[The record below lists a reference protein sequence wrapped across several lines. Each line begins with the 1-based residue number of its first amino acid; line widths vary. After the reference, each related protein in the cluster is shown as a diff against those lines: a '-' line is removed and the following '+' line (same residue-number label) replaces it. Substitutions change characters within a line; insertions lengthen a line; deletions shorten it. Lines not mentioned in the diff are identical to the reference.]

1 MRSASLRAAFGCLL
15 AFLILV
21 RPAISASLRLS
32 RFTRLLCRFFFV
44 LLSLSV
50 SAEDTN
56 SFKPDAFLSR
66 YCLDCHDGDVKKGDR
81 RLDDL
86 PLKVGTDIAIAERWQ
101 EVLHQLQLG
110 EMPPAKKKQPTDE
123 ERRALLAWIEEQLIQ
138 AQSSAQDR
146 GGKVVHRRLSRA
158 EYLHTMQ
165 DLFGF
170 ASDFDP
176 TTSFPGDE
184 ELEGFRNI
192 GSALRTSRHHLEQYL
207 KAADAVLDHAYDLA
221 DVNGKPEAKQWKDS
235 ADKLSGL
242 NDAFG
247 LGVIN
252 AEKAK
257 GPAYIHLSHGLRNQ
271 ELIFDSKLFL
281 SRLGDTGVPHSGWY
295 EVEVEATAANRH
307 HPYGKDLMLG
317 GLTAYYEDM
326 KSYYDESQPMQLGIG
341 RQGEG
346 IKGNGWRLIPPNIIH
361 ATELPDDR
369 YTTVRARIWL
379 DRGTVPYLSWIDGP
393 PKGTRGQFISTK
405 LYKYDSSV
413 PKIEKQVWANLALRA
428 ERDKLYKHLYQGPEV
443 RVHYWQVTGP
453 MRDDKPHPVRSLLF
467 AKIAPDEKQ
476 IEPKRLQ
483 TELQALA
490 SRLFRREVT
499 GEDIAPYASAVQKRL
514 DGKTRYADAARPV
527 FKALLCSS
535 EFLFLTEFSDEDHQ
549 TVGQSDKETNGQPV
563 APSPHPIVSLSPHQ
577 LATRLS
583 YFLTAGPPD
592 DKLRSIANKGALDAK
607 AIITETD
614 RLLDSPRGDRFL
626 RLFTEQWLGLNKL
639 GTMPPSKETFPAY
652 HIDRLEPAMKEE
664 TWRFIAELIRTNQPV
679 TALVD
684 ADFTY
689 LNAGLARLYGMDQAF
704 EKQLGKRDDNETIRQ
719 GDNETTSPKD
729 LGPSDS
735 NPVSPSPPLIVS
747 PSGLLRI
754 SLPADSP
761 RRGLLGQASILTITA
776 NGVETSPVKRGVWLL
791 EKLFG
796 TPPSPPPPDVPPIEP
811 DIRGATTIRQQ
822 LEKHRSV
829 QACADCHAKIDP
841 LGFAMEA
848 YDPIGHFRSA
858 YPNGAAIDT
867 TGEYRGQPINSPAD
881 IRAYLTKHPDLLA
894 QNLAHRLLTYA
905 LGRPLGFTD
914 QPALRR
920 LQADWK
926 AKDHTLR
933 ELIHLITTSELMRQP

>member
-1 MRSASLRAAFGCLL
+1 MEYGSAVFQLSITPPLHRSCLALLLGMVLSTLHAAD
-15 AFLILV
+15 
-21 RPAISASLRLS
+21 PAPL
-32 RFTRLLCRFFFV
+32 
-44 LLSLSV
+44 
-50 SAEDTN
+50 
-56 SFKPDAFLSR
+56 KPDAFLSR
-66 YCLDCHDGDVKKGDR
+66 YCLDCHDADVQKGDR

-86 PLKVGTDIAIAERWQ
+86 PLKVGTDIANAERWQ
-101 EVLHQLQLG
+101 EVLHQIQLG
-110 EMPPAKKKQPTDE
+110 EMPPAKKKQPTDD
-123 ERRALLAWIEEQLIQ
+123 ERRALLAWIEGQLIQ

-146 GGKVVHRRLSRA
+146 GGEVVHRRLSRA
-158 EYLHTMQ
+158 EYLYTMQ

-170 ASDFDP
+170 DGDFDP

-235 ADKLSGL
+235 ADKMRGL

-247 LGVIN
+247 LGVIS

-295 EVEVEATAANRH
+295 QVEVEATAANRR

-317 GLTAYYEDM
+317 GLTPYYEDM

-346 IKGNGWRLIPPNIIH
+346 MKGNGWRLIPPNIIH

-379 DRGTVPYLSWIDGP
+379 DRGTVPYISWIDGP
-393 PKGTRGQFISTK
+393 PKGTRGQFVSTK
-405 LYKYDSSV
+405 LYKYDPSV
-413 PKIEKQVWANLALRA
+413 PKIDKHVWENLALRA
-428 ERDKLYKHLYQGPEV
+428 ERDKLYRHLYQGPEV
-443 RVHYWQVTGP
+443 RVHYWQITGP
-453 MRDDKPHPVRSLLF
+453 LRDDKPHPARSLLF

-549 TVGQSDKETNGQPV
+549 TVGQSDEETNGQPV

-652 HIDRLEPAMKEE
+652 HIERLEPAMKEE

-689 LNAGLARLYGMDQAF
+689 LNAGLARLYGMDRAF
-704 EKQLGKRDDNETIRQ
+704 EKQLGKRDDNEKIRQ

-747 PSGLLRI
+747 PSGLLRV

-822 LEKHRSV
+822 LEKHRAV

-867 TGEYRGQPINSPAD
+867 SGEYRGQPVNSPAD
-881 IRAYLTKHPDLLA
+881 IRTYLIKHPDLLA
-894 QNLAHRLLTYA
+894 QNLAHRLLIYA

>member
-1 MRSASLRAAFGCLL
+1 MKRSQINYRQENGDRRIRNTNLL
-15 AFLILV
+15 SPF
-21 RPAISASLRLS
+21 
-32 RFTRLLCRFFFV
+32 FCRFFFV
-44 LLSLSV
+44 LLTIQLHAADTTSL
-50 SAEDTN
+50 
-56 SFKPDAFLSR
+56 KPDAFLSR
-66 YCLDCHDGDVKKGDR
+66 YCLDCHDGDVQKGDR

-101 EVLHQLQLG
+101 EVLHQIQLG

-138 AQSSAQDR
+138 AQTSAQDR
-146 GGKVVHRRLSRA
+146 GGQVVHRRLSRA

-165 DLFGF
+165 DHFGF
-170 ASDFDP
+170 AGDFDP
-176 TTSFPGDE
+176 TASFPGDE
-184 ELEGFRNI
+184 ELEGFHNI

-235 ADKLSGL
+235 ADKMRGL

-247 LGVIN
+247 LGVIS

-317 GLTAYYEDM
+317 GLTPYYKEM

-346 IKGNGWRLIPPNIIH
+346 MKGNGWRLIPPNIVH
-361 ATELPDDR
+361 ATELPDDL

-379 DRGTVPYLSWIDGP
+379 DRGTVPYISWIDGP
-393 PKGTRGQFISTK
+393 PKGTRGQFVSTK
-405 LYKYDSSV
+405 LYKYDRSV
-413 PKIEKQVWANLALRA
+413 PKIDKHVWENLALRA
-428 ERDKLYKHLYQGPEV
+428 ERDKLYRHLYQGPEV
-443 RVHYWQVTGP
+443 RVHYWQITGP
-453 MRDDKPHPVRSLLF
+453 IRDDKVHPARSLLF
-467 AKIAPDEKQ
+467 ASIAPDEKQ
-476 IEPKRLQ
+476 IEPARLHS
-483 TELQALA
+483 ELQALA

-499 GEDIAPYASAVQKRL
+499 GEDIAPYASAVQKHL

-535 EFLFLTEFSDEDHQ
+535 EFLFLTEPESDAK
-549 TVGQSDKETNGQPV
+549 TITPM
-563 APSPHPIVSLSPHQ
+563 Q

-592 DKLRSIANKGALDAK
+592 DTLRSLAVKGSLDAK
-607 AIITETD
+607 AIINETD

-652 HIDRLEPAMKEE
+652 HIDRLEPAMKEQ

-689 LNAGLARLYGMDQAF
+689 LNAGLARLY
-704 EKQLGKRDDNETIRQ
+704 ELPTVS
-719 GDNETTSPKD
+719 GDH
-729 LGPSDS
+729 
-735 NPVSPSPPLIVS
+735 VQRV
-747 PSGLLRI
+747 

-796 TPPSPPPPDVPPIEP
+796 TPPSPAPPDVPPIEP

-822 LEKHRSV
+822 LDKHRAV

-894 QNLAHRLLTYA
+894 QNLAHVLLTYA

-933 ELIHLITTSELMRQP
+933 ELIHLITTSEMMRQP

>member
-1 MRSASLRAAFGCLL
+1 MWFRLF
-15 AFLILV
+15 AFLILASGTL
-21 RPAISASLRLS
+21 RAADTASL
-32 RFTRLLCRFFFV
+32 
-44 LLSLSV
+44 
-50 SAEDTN
+50 
-56 SFKPDAFLSR
+56 KPDAFLSR
-66 YCLDCHDGDVKKGDR
+66 YCLGCHDADVQKGDR

-86 PLKVGTDIAIAERWQ
+86 PLQVGTDRAVAERWQ

-110 EMPPAKKKQPTDE
+110 EMPPAKKKQPTDD
-123 ERRALLAWIEEQLIQ
+123 ERRAFLAWIDEQLIQ
-138 AQSSAQDR
+138 AQSGAQDR
-146 GGKVVHRRLSRA
+146 SGQVVLRRLSRA

-170 ASDFDP
+170 DGDFDP
-176 TTSFPGDE
+176 TTSFPSDE

-221 DVNGKPEAKQWKDS
+221 EVNGRPEVKQWKDS
-235 ADKLSGL
+235 ADNMRPL

-247 LGVIN
+247 LGVIS

-295 EVEVEATAANRH
+295 EVEIEAAAANRH

-317 GLTAYYEDM
+317 GLAPYFKDL
-326 KSYYDESQPMQLGIG
+326 KSYYDESKPMQIGIG

-346 IKGNGWRLIPPNIIH
+346 MKGNGWRLIPPNIVH

-369 YTTVRARIWL
+369 YITVRARIWL

-405 LYKYDSSV
+405 LDKYDPSV
-413 PKIEKQVWANLALRA
+413 PKIEKRVWENLALRA
-428 ERDKLYKHLYQGPEV
+428 ERDKLYQHLYQGPEV

-453 MRDDKPHPVRSLLF
+453 MRDDKPHPARSLLF
-467 AKIAPDEKQ
+467 ASISPDEKQ
-476 IEPKRLQ
+476 IEFARLQ
-483 TELQALA
+483 SELQSLA
-490 SRLFRREVT
+490 SRLFRREVK
-499 GEDIAPYASAVQKRL
+499 GEDIQPYASALLKRL

-535 EFLFLTEFSDEDHQ
+535 EFLFLSEPDSAAKTI
-549 TVGQSDKETNGQPV
+549 TPM
-563 APSPHPIVSLSPHQ
+563 Q

-592 DKLRSIANKGALDAK
+592 DKLRSLTAKGPLDAQ
-607 AIITETD
+607 AIFAETD

-626 RLFTEQWLGLNKL
+626 RLFTEQWLGLNNL

-664 TWRFIAELIRTNQPV
+664 TWRFVAEVIRTNQPV

-689 LNAGLARLYGMDQAF
+689 LNAGLARLYELPNVTGDQM
-704 EKQLGKRDDNETIRQ
+704 QR
-719 GDNETTSPKD
+719 
-729 LGPSDS
+729 
-735 NPVSPSPPLIVS
+735 V
-747 PSGLLRI
+747 

-761 RRGLLGQASILTITA
+761 RRGLLGHASILTVTA

-841 LGFAMEA
+841 LGFALEA
-848 YDPIGHFRSA
+848 YDPIGHFRRT
-858 YPNGAAIDT
+858 YQNGSAIDT
-867 TGEYRGQPINSPAD
+867 SGDYRGQAVNSPAD
-881 IRAYLTKHPDLLA
+881 IRAYLVKHPDLLA

-926 AKDHTLR
+926 VRGHTLR
-933 ELIHLITTSELMRQP
+933 ELIHLITTSDLIRQP

>member
-1 MRSASLRAAFGCLL
+1 MSQILLPPFFCLSFFG
-15 AFLILV
+15 
-21 RPAISASLRLS
+21 
-32 RFTRLLCRFFFV
+32 
-44 LLSLSV
+44 LLSISLC
-50 SAEDTN
+50 AEDTTPL
-56 SFKPDAFLSR
+56 KPDAFLSR
-66 YCLDCHDGDVKKGDR
+66 YCLDCHDGDVQKGDR

-86 PLKVGTDIAIAERWQ
+86 PLKVGADIAIAERWQ

-110 EMPPAKKKQPTDE
+110 EMPPAKKKQPTDD
-123 ERRALLAWIEEQLIQ
+123 ERRALLAWIEEQLIH
-138 AQSSAQDR
+138 AQTSAQDR
-146 GGKVVHRRLSRA
+146 GGQVVHRRLSRA

-170 ASDFDP
+170 DGDFDP

-207 KAADAVLDHAYDLA
+207 KAADAVLDHVYDLA
-221 DVNGKPEAKQWKDS
+221 DVKGRPEAKQWKDS
-235 ADKLSGL
+235 ADKMRDL

-247 LGVIN
+247 LGVIS

-295 EVEVEATAANRH
+295 DVEVEATAANRH

-317 GLTAYYEDM
+317 GLTPYYKDL

-346 IKGNGWRLIPPNIIH
+346 MKGNGWRLIPPNIIH
-361 ATELPDDR
+361 ATELSDDR
-369 YTTVRARIWL
+369 YITVRARIWL

-405 LYKYDSSV
+405 LYKYDPSV
-413 PKIEKQVWANLALRA
+413 PKIERHIWENLALRA
-428 ERDKLYKHLYQGPEV
+428 ERDKLYRHLYQGPEV

-453 MRDDKPHPVRSLLF
+453 MRDDKVHPARTLLF

-476 IEPKRLQ
+476 IEPERLQ

-535 EFLFLTEFSDEDHQ
+535 EFLFLAEPDSDAK
-549 TVGQSDKETNGQPV
+549 TITPM
-563 APSPHPIVSLSPHQ
+563 Q

-592 DKLRSIANKGALDAK
+592 DTLRSLAAKGPLDTK
-607 AIITETD
+607 AIRRETD
-614 RLLDSPRGDRFL
+614 RLIDSPRGDRFL

-639 GTMPPSKETFPAY
+639 GTMPPSKETFPGY

-664 TWRFIAELIRTNQPV
+664 TWRFIAELIRTNKPV

-689 LNAGLARLYGMDQAF
+689 LNAGLSRLY
-704 EKQLGKRDDNETIRQ
+704 ELPTVS
-719 GDNETTSPKD
+719 GDH
-729 LGPSDS
+729 LQR
-735 NPVSPSPPLIVS
+735 V
-747 PSGLLRI
+747 

-867 TGEYRGQPINSPAD
+867 TGEYRGQPVNSPAD
-881 IRAYLTKHPDLLA
+881 IRAYLIKHPDLLA
-894 QNLAHRLLTYA
+894 QNLTHRLLTYA
-905 LGRPLGFTD
+905 LGRPLGFAD

-920 LQADWK
+920 LQSDWK
-926 AKDHTLR
+926 TKSYALR
-933 ELIHLITTSELMRQP
+933 ELIHLIITSELMRQR

>member
-1 MRSASLRAAFGCLL
+1 MQ
-15 AFLILV
+15 
-21 RPAISASLRLS
+21 
-32 RFTRLLCRFFFV
+32 
-44 LLSLSV
+44 
-50 SAEDTN
+50 
-56 SFKPDAFLSR
+56 
-66 YCLDCHDGDVKKGDR
+66 KGDR

-86 PLKVGTDIAIAERWQ
+86 PLKVGTDRAIAERWQ

-110 EMPPAKKKQPTDE
+110 EMPPAKKKQPTDD
-123 ERRALLAWIEEQLIQ
+123 ERRALLAWIEEQLIH
-138 AQSSAQDR
+138 AQTSAQDR
-146 GGKVVHRRLSRA
+146 GGQVVHRRLSRA

-170 ASDFDP
+170 DGEFDP

-221 DVNGKPEAKQWKDS
+221 DVKGKPEAKQWKDS
-235 ADKLSGL
+235 ADKMRDL

-247 LGVIN
+247 LGVIS

-317 GLTAYYEDM
+317 GLTPYYKDM

-346 IKGNGWRLIPPNIIH
+346 MKGNGWRLIPPNIIH

-369 YTTVRARIWL
+369 YITVRARIWL
-379 DRGTVPYLSWIDGP
+379 DRGTVPYISWIDGP
-393 PKGTRGQFISTK
+393 PKGTRGQFVSTK
-405 LYKYDSSV
+405 LYKYDPSV
-413 PKIEKQVWANLALRA
+413 PKIDKHVWENLALRA
-428 ERDKLYKHLYQGPEV
+428 ERDKLYRHLYQGPEV

-453 MRDDKPHPVRSLLF
+453 MRDNKVHPARSLLF

-490 SRLFRREVT
+490 IRLFRREVT

-535 EFLFLTEFSDEDHQ
+535 EFLFLTEFTEDNQ
-549 TVGQSDKETNGQPV
+549 TGGQSDKETNGQPV
-563 APSPHPIVSLSPHQ
+563 SPSPHPIVSLSPQQ

-592 DKLRSIANKGALDAK
+592 DTLRSLAAKGPLDTK
-607 AIITETD
+607 AIRRETD

-664 TWRFIAELIRTNQPV
+664 TWRFIAELIRTNKPV

-689 LNAGLARLYGMDQAF
+689 LNAGLARLY
-704 EKQLGKRDDNETIRQ
+704 ELPNVS
-719 GDNETTSPKD
+719 GDH
-729 LGPSDS
+729 
-735 NPVSPSPPLIVS
+735 VQRV
-747 PSGLLRI
+747 
-754 SLPADSP
+754 SLPTGSP
-761 RRGLLGQASILTITA
+761 RRGLLGHASILTITA

-822 LEKHRSV
+822 LEKHRNV

-841 LGFAMEA
+841 LGFALEA

-881 IRAYLTKHPDLLA
+881 IRTYLIKHPDLLA

-905 LGRPLGFTD
+905 LGRPIGFTD

-926 AKDHTLR
+926 AKGHPLR
-933 ELIHLITTSELMRQP
+933 ELIHLITTSELMRRP

>member
-1 MRSASLRAAFGCLL
+1 MRSHLVTFLVLAANTLHAADTASL
-15 AFLILV
+15 
-21 RPAISASLRLS
+21 
-32 RFTRLLCRFFFV
+32 
-44 LLSLSV
+44 
-50 SAEDTN
+50 
-56 SFKPDAFLSR
+56 KPDAFLSR
-66 YCLDCHDGDVKKGDR
+66 YCLDCHDGDVQKGDR

-110 EMPPAKKKQPTDE
+110 EMPPAKKKQPTDD
-123 ERRALLAWIEEQLIQ
+123 ERRALLAWIEEQLIH
-138 AQSSAQDR
+138 AQTSAQDR
-146 GGKVVHRRLSRA
+146 GGQVVHRRLSRA

-170 ASDFDP
+170 DGDFDP
-176 TTSFPGDE
+176 TASFPGDE

-207 KAADAVLDHAYDLA
+207 KAADAVLDHVYDLA
-221 DVNGKPEAKQWKDS
+221 DVKGKPEVKQWKDS
-235 ADKLSGL
+235 ADKMRDL

-247 LGVIN
+247 LGVIS

-307 HPYGKDLMLG
+307 HPYGKNLMLG
-317 GLTAYYEDM
+317 GLTAYYKDL

-346 IKGNGWRLIPPNIIH
+346 MKGNGWRLIPPNIIH

-369 YTTVRARIWL
+369 YITVRARIWL

-405 LYKYDSSV
+405 LYKYDPSV
-413 PKIEKQVWANLALRA
+413 PKIERHIWENLALRA
-428 ERDKLYKHLYQGPEV
+428 ERDKLYRHLYQGPEV

-453 MRDDKPHPVRSLLF
+453 MRDDKVHPARTLLF

-476 IEPKRLQ
+476 IEPERLQ

-535 EFLFLTEFSDEDHQ
+535 EFLFLAEPESD
-549 TVGQSDKETNGQPV
+549 TKTITPM
-563 APSPHPIVSLSPHQ
+563 Q

-592 DKLRSIANKGALDAK
+592 DTLRSLAAKGPLDAK

-614 RLLDSPRGDRFL
+614 RLIDSPRGDRFL

-664 TWRFIAELIRTNQPV
+664 TWRFIADLIRTNKPV
-679 TALVD
+679 NALVD

-689 LNAGLARLYGMDQAF
+689 LNAGLARLYELPAVS
-704 EKQLGKRDDNETIRQ
+704 
-719 GDNETTSPKD
+719 GDH
-729 LGPSDS
+729 
-735 NPVSPSPPLIVS
+735 
-747 PSGLLRI
+747 LRRV
-754 SLPADSP
+754 SLPADSA

-881 IRAYLTKHPDLLA
+881 IRTYLIKHPGLLA

-920 LQADWK
+920 LQSDWK
-926 AKDHTLR
+926 TKGYALR
-933 ELIHLITTSELMRQP
+933 ELIDLITTSELMRQL

>member
-1 MRSASLRAAFGCLL
+1 
-15 AFLILV
+15 
-21 RPAISASLRLS
+21 
-32 RFTRLLCRFFFV
+32 
-44 LLSLSV
+44 
-50 SAEDTN
+50 
-56 SFKPDAFLSR
+56 
-66 YCLDCHDGDVKKGDR
+66 
-81 RLDDL
+81 
-86 PLKVGTDIAIAERWQ
+86 
-101 EVLHQLQLG
+101 
-110 EMPPAKKKQPTDE
+110 
-123 ERRALLAWIEEQLIQ
+123 
-138 AQSSAQDR
+138 
-146 GGKVVHRRLSRA
+146 
-158 EYLHTMQ
+158 MQ

-170 ASDFDP
+170 DGDFDP

-207 KAADAVLDHAYDLA
+207 KAADAVLDHVYDLA
-221 DVNGKPEAKQWKDS
+221 DVKGKPEVKQWMDS
-235 ADKLSGL
+235 ADKMRDL

-247 LGVIN
+247 LGVIS

-281 SRLGDTGVPHSGWY
+281 SRLGETGVPHSGWY

-307 HPYGKDLMLG
+307 HPYGKNLMLG
-317 GLTAYYEDM
+317 GLTAYYKDL

-346 IKGNGWRLIPPNIIH
+346 MKGNGWRLIPPNIIH

-369 YTTVRARIWL
+369 YITVRARIWL
-379 DRGTVPYLSWIDGP
+379 DRGTVPYISWIDGP

-428 ERDKLYKHLYQGPEV
+428 ERDKLYRHLYQGPEV
-443 RVHYWQVTGP
+443 RVHYWQITGP
-453 MRDDKPHPVRSLLF
+453 MRDDKPHPARTLLF

-476 IEPKRLQ
+476 IEPERLQ

-535 EFLFLTEFSDEDHQ
+535 EFLFLTEPESDAK
-549 TVGQSDKETNGQPV
+549 TITPM
-563 APSPHPIVSLSPHQ
+563 Q

-592 DKLRSIANKGALDAK
+592 ETLRSLAAKGPLDAK
-607 AIITETD
+607 VIITETD
-614 RLLDSPRGDRFL
+614 RLLDSTRGDRFL

-652 HIDRLEPAMKEE
+652 HIDRLEPAMREE
-664 TWRFIAELIRTNQPV
+664 TWRFIAELIRTNKPV
-679 TALVD
+679 TSLVD

-689 LNAGLARLYGMDQAF
+689 RNAGLARLY
-704 EKQLGKRDDNETIRQ
+704 ELPNIS
-719 GDNETTSPKD
+719 GDH
-729 LGPSDS
+729 LQR
-735 NPVSPSPPLIVS
+735 V
-747 PSGLLRI
+747 

-822 LEKHRSV
+822 LEKHRNV
-829 QACADCHAKIDP
+829 QVCADCHAKIDP
-841 LGFAMEA
+841 LGFALEA

-858 YPNGAAIDT
+858 YPNGAVIDT
-867 TGEYRGQPINSPAD
+867 TGEYRGQAINSPAD
-881 IRAYLTKHPDLLA
+881 IRTYLTKHPDLLA

-914 QPALRR
+914 QSALRR

-926 AKDHTLR
+926 AKGHTLR
-933 ELIHLITTSELMRQP
+933 ELIHLITTSELMRQS

>member
-1 MRSASLRAAFGCLL
+1 MKRIKPDITGGHGVMEYWSAVFELSITPPLHRSCLALFLGMVLSTLHAAD
-15 AFLILV
+15 
-21 RPAISASLRLS
+21 PAPL
-32 RFTRLLCRFFFV
+32 
-44 LLSLSV
+44 
-50 SAEDTN
+50 
-56 SFKPDAFLSR
+56 KPDAFLSR
-66 YCLDCHDGDVKKGDR
+66 YCLDCHDADVQKGDR

-123 ERRALLAWIEEQLIQ
+123 ERRALLAWIEAQLIH
-138 AQSSAQDR
+138 AQTSAQDR
-146 GGKVVHRRLSRA
+146 GGQVVHRRLSRA

-170 ASDFDP
+170 DGDFDP

-207 KAADAVLDHAYDLA
+207 KAADAALDHVYDLA

-235 ADKLSGL
+235 ADKMRDL

-247 LGVIN
+247 LGVIS

-317 GLTAYYEDM
+317 GLTAYYKDM
-326 KSYYDESQPMQLGIG
+326 KFYYDESQPMQLGIG

-346 IKGNGWRLIPPNIIH
+346 MKGNGWRLIPPNIIH

-369 YTTVRARIWL
+369 YITVRARIWL

-393 PKGTRGQFISTK
+393 PKGTRGNFISTK
-405 LYKYDSSV
+405 LYKYDRSV
-413 PKIEKQVWANLALRA
+413 PKIEKHVWENLALRA
-428 ERDKLYKHLYQGPEV
+428 ERDKLYRHLYQGPEV

-453 MRDDKPHPVRSLLF
+453 MRDDKVHPARSLLF
-467 AKIAPDEKQ
+467 ASIAPDEKQ
-476 IEPKRLQ
+476 IEPARLQ
-483 TELQALA
+483 SELEALA
-490 SRLFRREVT
+490 SRLFRRDVT
-499 GEDIAPYASAVQKRL
+499 SDDIAPYVSALQKRL
-514 DGKTRYADAARPV
+514 DGKTRYADIARPV

-535 EFLFLTEFSDEDHQ
+535 EFLFLTEPESDAK
-549 TVGQSDKETNGQPV
+549 TITPM
-563 APSPHPIVSLSPHQ
+563 Q

-592 DKLRSIANKGALDAK
+592 DSLRSLAAKGPLDAK
-607 AIITETD
+607 AIRRETD

-689 LNAGLARLYGMDQAF
+689 LNAGLAKLY
-704 EKQLGKRDDNETIRQ
+704 ELPNVS
-719 GDNETTSPKD
+719 GDH
-729 LGPSDS
+729 
-735 NPVSPSPPLIVS
+735 VQRV
-747 PSGLLRI
+747 

-796 TPPSPPPPDVPPIEP
+796 TPPSPPPPDVPSIEP
-811 DIRGATTIRQQ
+811 DIRGANTIRQQ

-841 LGFAMEA
+841 LGFALEA

-867 TGEYRGQPINSPAD
+867 AGEYRGQPVNNPAD

>member
-1 MRSASLRAAFGCLL
+1 MRLSLFASLGLAASTLH
-15 AFLILV
+15 A
-21 RPAISASLRLS
+21 ADTASL
-32 RFTRLLCRFFFV
+32 
-44 LLSLSV
+44 
-50 SAEDTN
+50 
-56 SFKPDAFLSR
+56 KPDAFLSR
-66 YCLDCHDGDVKKGDR
+66 YCLDCHDGDVQKGDR

-110 EMPPAKKKQPTDE
+110 EMPPAKKKQPTDD

-138 AQSSAQDR
+138 AQSIAQDR
-146 GGKVVHRRLSRA
+146 GGQVVHRRLSRA

-165 DLFGF
+165 DVFGF
-170 ASDFDP
+170 DGDFDP

-235 ADKLSGL
+235 AENMRSL

-247 LGVIN
+247 LGVIS

-271 ELIFDSKLFL
+271 ELIFDSKLVL
-281 SRLGDTGVPHSGWY
+281 SHLGDTGVPHSGWY
-295 EVEVEATAANRH
+295 DVEVEATAANRH

-317 GLTAYYEDM
+317 GLALYYKDL
-326 KSYYDESQPMQLGIG
+326 KSYYDESKPMQLGIG

-346 IKGNGWRLIPPNIIH
+346 MKGNGWRLIPPNIIH

-405 LYKYDSSV
+405 LYKYDPSV
-413 PKIEKQVWANLALRA
+413 PKIDKHVWGNLALRA
-428 ERDKLYKHLYQGPEV
+428 ERDKLYRHLYQGPEV

-453 MRDDKPHPVRSLLF
+453 MRDDKVHPARSLLF
-467 AKIAPDEKQ
+467 AGIAPDEKQ
-476 IEPKRLQ
+476 IEPARLQ
-483 TELQALA
+483 SELQSLA

-499 GEDIAPYASAVQKRL
+499 GDDIAPFAGVVQKRL

-535 EFLFLTEFSDEDHQ
+535 EFLFLTEPESDAK
-549 TVGQSDKETNGQPV
+549 TITPM
-563 APSPHPIVSLSPHQ
+563 Q

-592 DKLRSIANKGALDAK
+592 DRLRSLAAKGPLDTK
-607 AIITETD
+607 AIRRETD

-639 GTMPPSKETFPAY
+639 GTMPPAKETFPAY

-664 TWRFIAELIRTNQPV
+664 TWRFIAELIRSNQPV

-689 LNAGLARLYGMDQAF
+689 LNAGLARLY
-704 EKQLGKRDDNETIRQ
+704 ELPTVS
-719 GDNETTSPKD
+719 GDHLQRVN
-729 LGPSDS
+729 
-735 NPVSPSPPLIVS
+735 
-747 PSGLLRI
+747 
-754 SLPADSP
+754 LPADSP

-776 NGVETSPVKRGVWLL
+776 NGVETSPVTRGVWLL

-822 LEKHRSV
+822 LEKHRNV

-867 TGEYRGQPINSPAD
+867 SGEYRGHPINSPAD
-881 IRAYLTKHPDLLA
+881 IRAYLVQHPDLLA
-894 QNLAHRLLTYA
+894 HKLAHRLLTYA
-905 LGRPLGFTD
+905 LGRPLGFAD
-914 QPALRR
+914 QPAFRR

-926 AKDHTLR
+926 TKGHTLR
-933 ELIHLITTSELMRQP
+933 ELIHRITNSELMRQP

>member
-1 MRSASLRAAFGCLL
+1 MKRIKPDITGRNGVMEYGSAVFQLSITPPLHRSCLALLLGMVLSTLHAAD
-15 AFLILV
+15 
-21 RPAISASLRLS
+21 PAPL
-32 RFTRLLCRFFFV
+32 
-44 LLSLSV
+44 
-50 SAEDTN
+50 
-56 SFKPDAFLSR
+56 KPDAFLSR
-66 YCLDCHDGDVKKGDR
+66 YCLDCHDADVQKGDR

-86 PLKVGTDIAIAERWQ
+86 PLKVGTDIANAERWQ
-101 EVLHQLQLG
+101 EVLHQIQLG
-110 EMPPAKKKQPTDE
+110 EMPPAKKKQPTDD
-123 ERRALLAWIEEQLIQ
+123 ERRALLAWIEGQLIQ

-146 GGKVVHRRLSRA
+146 GGEVVHRRLSRA
-158 EYLHTMQ
+158 EYLYTMQ

-170 ASDFDP
+170 DGDFDP

-235 ADKLSGL
+235 ADKMRGL

-247 LGVIN
+247 LGVIS

-295 EVEVEATAANRH
+295 QVEVEATAANRR

-317 GLTAYYEDM
+317 GLTPYYEDM

-346 IKGNGWRLIPPNIIH
+346 MKGNGWRLIPPNIIH

-379 DRGTVPYLSWIDGP
+379 DRGTVPYISWIDGP
-393 PKGTRGQFISTK
+393 PKGTRGQFVSTK
-405 LYKYDSSV
+405 LYKYDPSV
-413 PKIEKQVWANLALRA
+413 PKIDKHVWENLALRA
-428 ERDKLYKHLYQGPEV
+428 ERDKLYRHLYQGPEV
-443 RVHYWQVTGP
+443 RVHYWQITGP
-453 MRDDKPHPVRSLLF
+453 LRDDKPHPARSLLF

-549 TVGQSDKETNGQPV
+549 TVGQSDEETNGQPV

-652 HIDRLEPAMKEE
+652 HIERLEPAMKEE

-689 LNAGLARLYGMDQAF
+689 LNAGLARLYGMDRAF
-704 EKQLGKRDDNETIRQ
+704 EKQLGKRDDNEKIRQ

-747 PSGLLRI
+747 PSGLLRV

-822 LEKHRSV
+822 LEKHRAV

-867 TGEYRGQPINSPAD
+867 SGEYRGQPVNSPAD
-881 IRAYLTKHPDLLA
+881 IRTYLIKHPDLLA
-894 QNLAHRLLTYA
+894 QNLAHRLLIYA

>member
-1 MRSASLRAAFGCLL
+1 MEYWSAVLQLSITPPLHRSCLALFLGMVLSTLHAAD
-15 AFLILV
+15 
-21 RPAISASLRLS
+21 PAPL
-32 RFTRLLCRFFFV
+32 
-44 LLSLSV
+44 
-50 SAEDTN
+50 
-56 SFKPDAFLSR
+56 KPDAFLSR
-66 YCLDCHDGDVKKGDR
+66 YCLDCHDADVQKGDR

-86 PLKVGTDIAIAERWQ
+86 PLKAGTDIAIAERWQ

-110 EMPPAKKKQPTDE
+110 EMPPAKKKQPTDD
-123 ERRALLAWIEEQLIQ
+123 ERRALLAWIEDQLMQ
-138 AQSSAQDR
+138 AQTSARTR
-146 GGKVVHRRLSRA
+146 GGSVVHRRLSRA
-158 EYLHTMQ
+158 EYLHTVQ
-165 DLFGF
+165 DVFVFDG
-170 ASDFDP
+170 DFDP
-176 TTSFPGDE
+176 TTGFPGDE
-184 ELEGFRNI
+184 ELEGFHNI

-235 ADKLSGL
+235 ADTRRGL

-247 LGVIN
+247 LGVIS

-317 GLTAYYEDM
+317 GLTPYYKDM

-346 IKGNGWRLIPPNIIH
+346 MKGNGWRLIPPNIVH

-405 LYKYDSSV
+405 LYKYDPSV

-428 ERDKLYKHLYQGPEV
+428 ERDKLYRHLYQGPEIRV
-443 RVHYWQVTGP
+443 RHWQITGP
-453 MRDDKPHPVRSLLF
+453 LRDDKPHPARSLLF
-467 AKIAPDEKQ
+467 ANIAPDEKQ
-476 IEPKRLQ
+476 IEPARLQ
-483 TELQALA
+483 SELEGLA
-490 SRLFRREVT
+490 SRLFRREVSS
-499 GEDIAPYASAVQKRL
+499 EDIAPYVSAVQKRL

-535 EFLFLTEFSDEDHQ
+535 EFLFLTEPESEAK
-549 TVGQSDKETNGQPV
+549 TITPM
-563 APSPHPIVSLSPHQ
+563 Q

-592 DKLRSIANKGALDAK
+592 DDFRAFAAQGSLDAA
-607 AIITETD
+607 AIRRETD

-639 GTMPPSKETFPAY
+639 GTMPPAKETFPAY

-684 ADFTY
+684 GDFTY
-689 LNAGLARLYGMDQAF
+689 LNAGLARLY
-704 EKQLGKRDDNETIRQ
+704 QLPTVS
-719 GDNETTSPKD
+719 GDH
-729 LGPSDS
+729 LQR
-735 NPVSPSPPLIVS
+735 VS
-747 PSGLLRI
+747 LR
-754 SLPADSP
+754 ADSP

-841 LGFAMEA
+841 LGFALEA
-848 YDPIGHFRSA
+848 YDPIGQFRSA

-881 IRAYLTKHPDLLA
+881 IRAYLVQHPDLLA
-894 QNLAHRLLTYA
+894 HNLAHRLLTYA
-905 LGRPLGFTD
+905 LGRPLGFAD
-914 QPALRR
+914 QPAHRR
-920 LQADWK
+920 LLADWK
-926 AKDHTLR
+926 AKDLKLR

>member
-1 MRSASLRAAFGCLL
+1 MEKWSAVFQLSITPPLHRTCLALLLGMVLSTLHAADSTPL
-15 AFLILV
+15 
-21 RPAISASLRLS
+21 
-32 RFTRLLCRFFFV
+32 
-44 LLSLSV
+44 
-50 SAEDTN
+50 
-56 SFKPDAFLSR
+56 KPDAFLSR
-66 YCLDCHDGDVKKGDR
+66 YCTDCHDADVQKGDR

-86 PLKVGTDIAIAERWQ
+86 PLKIGTDIAIAERWQ
-101 EVLHQLQLG
+101 EVLHQIQLG
-110 EMPPAKKKQPTDE
+110 EMPPAKKKQPTDK
-123 ERRALLAWIEEQLIQ
+123 ERRALLTWIEEQIAQ
-138 AQSSAQDR
+138 AQTAARTR
-146 GGKVVHRRLSRA
+146 GGSVVHRRLSRA

-170 ASDFDP
+170 EGDFDP

-207 KAADAVLDHAYDLA
+207 KAADAVLDYAYDLA
-221 DVNGKPEAKQWKDS
+221 DVNGKPQPKQWKDS
-235 ADKLSGL
+235 ADQMRPL

-247 LGVIN
+247 LGVIS

-281 SRLGDTGVPHSGWY
+281 SRLGDTGVAHSGWY
-295 EVEVEATAANRH
+295 EVEIEATAANRH

-317 GLTAYYEDM
+317 GLTPYFKDL
-326 KSYYDESQPMQLGIG
+326 KSYYDDSKRMQLGIG
-341 RQGEG
+341 RQVEG
-346 IKGNGWRLIPPNIIH
+346 MKGNGWRLIPPNILH

-379 DRGTVPYLSWIDGP
+379 DRGTVPYISWIDGP

-405 LYKYDSSV
+405 LYKYDPSV
-413 PKIEKQVWANLALRA
+413 PKIEKHIWENLALRA
-428 ERDKLYKHLYQGPEV
+428 ERDKLYRHLYQGPEI
-443 RVHYWQVTGP
+443 RVHHWQITGP
-453 MRDDKPHPVRSLLF
+453 LRDEKPHPARTRLF
-467 AKIAPDEKQ
+467 ASIAPDEKK
-476 IEPKRLQ
+476 IEPARLQ
-483 TELQALA
+483 TELQNLA
-490 SRLFRREVT
+490 SRLFRRDVSP
-499 GEDIAPYASAVQKRL
+499 EDLAPYVSAVQKRL

-535 EFLFLTEFSDEDHQ
+535 EFLFLTEFAEVAEDKQTGGRSDNQ
-549 TVGQSDKETNGQPV
+549 TIRQGDKKTAEAKPVSPSQS
-563 APSPHPIVSLSPHQ
+563 PIVSLSPHQ

-592 DKLRSIANKGALDAK
+592 DELRALAAKGPLDA
-607 AIITETD
+607 AALRRETD

-639 GTMPPSKETFPAY
+639 GTMPPAKETFPAY

-664 TWRFIAELIRTNQPV
+664 TWRFIAELIRTDRPV

-689 LNAGLARLYGMDQAF
+689 LNAGLAKLYEIDF
-704 EKQLGKRDDNETIRQ
+704 ETIRPSDNETGRQ
-719 GDNETTSPKD
+719 SDKETTEAK
-729 LGPSDS
+729 
-735 NPVSPSPPLIVS
+735 PVSPSHSPIVS
-747 PSGLLRI
+747 SSGLTRVT
-754 SLPADSP
+754 LPADSP
-761 RRGLLGQASILTITA
+761 RRGLLGHASILTITA

-791 EKLFG
+791 EKVFG
-796 TPPSPPPPDVPPIEP
+796 TPPPPAPPDVPPIEP

-841 LGFAMEA
+841 LGFALEA
-848 YDPIGHFRSA
+848 YDPIGHLRSA

-867 TGEYRGQPINSPAD
+867 TGEYRGQPIRSPAD
-881 IRAYLTKHPDLLA
+881 LRTYLVQHPDFLA
-894 QNLAHRLLTYA
+894 HNLAHRLLTYA
-905 LGRPLGFTD
+905 LGRPLGFAD
-914 QPALRR
+914 QPTLRR

-926 AKDHTLR
+926 AKHHTLR
-933 ELIHLITTSELMRQP
+933 ELIHLITKSDLMQQP

>member
-1 MRSASLRAAFGCLL
+1 
-15 AFLILV
+15 
-21 RPAISASLRLS
+21 LS
-32 RFTRLLCRFFFV
+32 PFFCRFFFV
-44 LLSLSV
+44 LLTIQLHAADSASL
-50 SAEDTN
+50 
-56 SFKPDAFLSR
+56 KPDAFLSR
-66 YCLDCHDGDVKKGDR
+66 YCLDCHDGDVQKGDR

-110 EMPPAKKKQPTDE
+110 EMPPAKKKQPTDD
-123 ERRALLAWIEEQLIQ
+123 ERRALLAWIEEQLIH
-138 AQSSAQDR
+138 AQISAQDR
-146 GGKVVHRRLSRA
+146 GGQVVHRRLSRA

-170 ASDFDP
+170 DGDFDP

-184 ELEGFRNI
+184 ELEGFHNI

-221 DVNGKPEAKQWKDS
+221 DVKGKPEAKQWKDS
-235 ADKLSGL
+235 ADKMRDL

-247 LGVIN
+247 LGVIS

-317 GLTAYYEDM
+317 GLASYYKDM

-346 IKGNGWRLIPPNIIH
+346 MKGNGWRLIPPNIIH

-413 PKIEKQVWANLALRA
+413 PKIDKQVWANLALRA
-428 ERDKLYKHLYQGPEV
+428 ERDKLYRHLYQGPEV
-443 RVHYWQVTGP
+443 RVHYWKVSGP
-453 MRDDKPHPVRSLLF
+453 MRDDKLHPARSLLF
-467 AKIAPDEKQ
+467 ASIAPDEKQ
-476 IEPKRLQ
+476 IEPARLQ
-483 TELQALA
+483 SELQSLT
-490 SRLFRREVT
+490 SRLFRRDVT
-499 GEDIAPYASAVQKRL
+499 SDDIAPYASAVQKRL

-535 EFLFLTEFSDEDHQ
+535 EFLFLTEPESDAK
-549 TVGQSDKETNGQPV
+549 TITPM
-563 APSPHPIVSLSPHQ
+563 Q

-592 DKLRSIANKGALDAK
+592 DRLHSLATKGALDAK

-639 GTMPPSKETFPAY
+639 GTMPPAKETFPAY
-652 HIDRLEPAMKEE
+652 HIDRLEPAMREE
-664 TWRFIAELIRTNQPV
+664 TWRFIAELIRTNKPV

-684 ADFTY
+684 ANFTY
-689 LNAGLARLYGMDQAF
+689 LNAGLARLY
-704 EKQLGKRDDNETIRQ
+704 ELPNVS
-719 GDNETTSPKD
+719 GDH
-729 LGPSDS
+729 
-735 NPVSPSPPLIVS
+735 VQRV
-747 PSGLLRI
+747 
-754 SLPADSP
+754 SLPPDSP

-822 LEKHRSV
+822 LEKHRNV

-841 LGFAMEA
+841 LGFALEA

-881 IRAYLTKHPDLLA
+881 IRAYLIKHPDLLA

-905 LGRPLGFTD
+905 LGRPLGFAD

-926 AKDHTLR
+926 AKGHTLR
-933 ELIHLITTSELMRQP
+933 ELIHLITTNELMRQP

>member
-1 MRSASLRAAFGCLL
+1 
-15 AFLILV
+15 
-21 RPAISASLRLS
+21 
-32 RFTRLLCRFFFV
+32 
-44 LLSLSV
+44 
-50 SAEDTN
+50 
-56 SFKPDAFLSR
+56 
-66 YCLDCHDGDVKKGDR
+66 
-81 RLDDL
+81 
-86 PLKVGTDIAIAERWQ
+86 
-101 EVLHQLQLG
+101 
-110 EMPPAKKKQPTDE
+110 
-123 ERRALLAWIEEQLIQ
+123 
-138 AQSSAQDR
+138 
-146 GGKVVHRRLSRA
+146 
-158 EYLHTMQ
+158 
-165 DLFGF
+165 
-170 ASDFDP
+170 
-176 TTSFPGDE
+176 
-184 ELEGFRNI
+184 
-192 GSALRTSRHHLEQYL
+192 
-207 KAADAVLDHAYDLA
+207 
-221 DVNGKPEAKQWKDS
+221 
-235 ADKLSGL
+235 
-242 NDAFG
+242 
-247 LGVIN
+247 
-252 AEKAK
+252 
-257 GPAYIHLSHGLRNQ
+257 
-271 ELIFDSKLFL
+271 
-281 SRLGDTGVPHSGWY
+281 LGDTGVPHSGWY

-317 GLTAYYEDM
+317 GMAPYYKDM

-346 IKGNGWRLIPPNIIH
+346 MKGNGWRLIPPNIIH

-369 YTTVRARIWL
+369 YITVRARIWL

-393 PKGTRGQFISTK
+393 PKGTRGNFISTK
-405 LYKYDSSV
+405 LYKYDRSV
-413 PKIEKQVWANLALRA
+413 PKIERHVWENLALRA
-428 ERDKLYKHLYQGPEV
+428 ERDKLYRHLYQGPEV

-453 MRDDKPHPVRSLLF
+453 MRDDKPHPARTLLF

-476 IEPKRLQ
+476 IEPERLQ

-499 GEDIAPYASAVQKRL
+499 GDDIAPYASALQKRL

-535 EFLFLTEFSDEDHQ
+535 EFLFLTEPESNAK
-549 TVGQSDKETNGQPV
+549 TITPM
-563 APSPHPIVSLSPHQ
+563 Q
-577 LATRLS
+577 LAARLS

-592 DKLRSIANKGALDAK
+592 DTLRSLAVKGSLDAK

-614 RLLDSPRGDRFL
+614 RLLDSPRADRFL

-664 TWRFIAELIRTNQPV
+664 TWRFIAKLIRTNQPV

-689 LNAGLARLYGMDQAF
+689 LNAGLAKLY
-704 EKQLGKRDDNETIRQ
+704 ELPNVS
-719 GDNETTSPKD
+719 GDH
-729 LGPSDS
+729 
-735 NPVSPSPPLIVS
+735 VQRV
-747 PSGLLRI
+747 

-822 LEKHRSV
+822 LEKHRNV

-841 LGFAMEA
+841 LGFALEA

-867 TGEYRGQPINSPAD
+867 TGEYRGQPVNNPAD

-926 AKDHTLR
+926 TKGYALR
-933 ELIHLITTSELMRQP
+933 ELIHLIITSELMRQR

>member
-1 MRSASLRAAFGCLL
+1 MSHILLPPFFCLSFFG
-15 AFLILV
+15 
-21 RPAISASLRLS
+21 
-32 RFTRLLCRFFFV
+32 
-44 LLSLSV
+44 LLSISLC
-50 SAEDTN
+50 AEDTTQL
-56 SFKPDAFLSR
+56 KPDAFLSR
-66 YCLDCHDGDVKKGDR
+66 YCIDCHDGDVQKGDR

-123 ERRALLAWIEEQLIQ
+123 ERRALLAWIEEQLIH
-138 AQSSAQDR
+138 AQTSAQDR
-146 GGKVVHRRLSRA
+146 GGQVVHRRLSRA
-158 EYLHTMQ
+158 EYLHTVQ
-165 DLFGF
+165 DVFGF
-170 ASDFDP
+170 AGDFDP

-184 ELEGFRNI
+184 ELEGFHNI

-221 DVNGKPEAKQWKDS
+221 DVNGIPEAKQWKDS
-235 ADKLSGL
+235 ADKMRGL

-247 LGVIN
+247 LGVIS

-295 EVEVEATAANRH
+295 EVEVEAIAANRH

-317 GLTAYYEDM
+317 GLTAYYKDM

-346 IKGNGWRLIPPNIIH
+346 MKGNGWRLIPPNIIH

-379 DRGTVPYLSWIDGP
+379 DRGTVPYISWIDGP
-393 PKGTRGQFISTK
+393 PKGTRGNFISTK
-405 LYKYDSSV
+405 LYKYDRSV
-413 PKIEKQVWANLALRA
+413 PKIERHIWENLALRA
-428 ERDKLYKHLYQGPEV
+428 ERDKLYRHLYQGPEV

-453 MRDDKPHPVRSLLF
+453 MREDKVHPARSLLF
-467 AKIAPDEKQ
+467 ATIAPDEKQ
-476 IEPKRLQ
+476 IEPARLQ
-483 TELQALA
+483 SELKGLA
-490 SRLFRREVT
+490 SRLFRRVVNV
-499 GEDIAPYASAVQKRL
+499 EDIAPHASAVQKRL
-514 DGKTRYADAARPV
+514 DGKTPYADAARPV

-535 EFLFLTEFSDEDHQ
+535 EFLFLAEPESD
-549 TVGQSDKETNGQPV
+549 TKTITPM
-563 APSPHPIVSLSPHQ
+563 Q

-583 YFLTAGPPD
+583 YFITAGPPD
-592 DKLRSIANKGALDAK
+592 DTLLSLAAKGPLDAK

-652 HIDRLEPAMKEE
+652 HIERLEPAMREE

-689 LNAGLARLYGMDQAF
+689 LNAGLARLY
-704 EKQLGKRDDNETIRQ
+704 ELPN
-719 GDNETTSPKD
+719 
-729 LGPSDS
+729 
-735 NPVSPSPPLIVS
+735 VSVDHLQRV
-747 PSGLLRI
+747 

-796 TPPSPPPPDVPPIEP
+796 TPPSPPPPNVPPIEP

-841 LGFAMEA
+841 LGFALEA

-867 TGEYRGQPINSPAD
+867 SGEYRGQPISSPAD
-881 IRAYLTKHPDLLA
+881 IRAYLIKHPDLLA
-894 QNLAHRLLTYA
+894 HNLAHRLLTYA

-926 AKDHTLR
+926 TKSHTLR
-933 ELIHLITTSELMRQP
+933 DLIHLITTSELMRQP

>member
-1 MRSASLRAAFGCLL
+1 MAWMPSASCLVYVALVLSPAVHAA
-15 AFLILV
+15 
-21 RPAISASLRLS
+21 
-32 RFTRLLCRFFFV
+32 
-44 LLSLSV
+44 
-50 SAEDTN
+50 DTAPL
-56 SFKPDAFLSR
+56 KPDAFLSR
-66 YCLDCHDGDVKKGDR
+66 YCLDCHDGDVQKGER

-86 PLKVGTDIAIAERWQ
+86 PLSVGTDIAIAERWQ

-123 ERRALLAWIEEQLIQ
+123 ERRALFVWIEEQLTL
-138 AQSSAQDR
+138 AQSAAQSR
-146 GGKVVHRRLSRA
+146 GGGVVHRRLSRA
-158 EYLHTMQ
+158 EYLHTVQ

-170 ASDFDP
+170 AGEFDP
-176 TTSFPGDE
+176 TTGFPGDE

-192 GSALRTSRHHLEQYL
+192 GSVLRTSRHHLEQYL

-221 DVNGKPEAKQWKDS
+221 EVNGKPAVKEWKDS
-235 ADKLSGL
+235 AEEIRGL
-242 NDAFG
+242 DNAFG
-247 LGVIN
+247 LGVIS
-252 AEKAK
+252 AENAK
-257 GPAYIHLSHGLRNQ
+257 GHAYIHLSHGLRNQ

-281 SRLGDTGVPHSGWY
+281 SRLGDIGVPHSGWY

-317 GLTAYYEDM
+317 GLTPYYKDL
-326 KSYYDESQPMQLGIG
+326 KSYYDESKPMQLGIG

-346 IKGNGWRLIPPNIIH
+346 MKGNGWRLIPPNIVH

-369 YTTVRARIWL
+369 YITVRARIWL

-405 LYKYDSSV
+405 LYKYDPSV
-413 PKIEKQVWANLALRA
+413 PKIEKHVWENLALRA
-428 ERDKLYKHLYQGPEV
+428 ERDKLYQHLYQGPEIRV
-443 RVHYWQVTGP
+443 RHWQITGP
-453 MRDDKPHPVRSLLF
+453 LRDDKPHPARSLLF

-476 IEPKRLQ
+476 IEPDRLQ
-483 TELQALA
+483 TEWQTLA
-490 SRLFRREVT
+490 SRLFRREVSR
-499 GEDIAPYASAVQKRL
+499 EDIAPYVSAVQERL
-514 DGKTRYADAARPV
+514 DGNTRYADAARPV

-535 EFLFLTEFSDEDHQ
+535 EFLFLTEP
-549 TVGQSDKETNGQPV
+549 ETDAKTITPM
-563 APSPHPIVSLSPHQ
+563 Q

-592 DKLRSIANKGALDAK
+592 DEFRALAVNGSLDADS
-607 AIITETD
+607 IRRETV

-639 GTMPPSKETFPAY
+639 GTMPPAKETFPAY

-689 LNAGLARLYGMDQAF
+689 LNAGLARLY
-704 EKQLGKRDDNETIRQ
+704 ELPEVR
-719 GDNETTSPKD
+719 GDH
-729 LGPSDS
+729 LQR
-735 NPVSPSPPLIVS
+735 V
-747 PSGLLRI
+747 

-761 RRGLLGQASILTITA
+761 RRGLLGHASILTVSA
-776 NGVETSPVKRGVWLL
+776 NGVETSPVTRGVWLL

-796 TPPSPPPPDVPPIEP
+796 TPPSPAPPDVPPIEP

-841 LGFAMEA
+841 LGYALEA

-867 TGEYRGQPINSPAD
+867 TGEYRGRPINSPAD
-881 IRAYLTKHPDLLA
+881 IRAYLVQHPDLLA
-894 QNLAHRLLTYA
+894 HNLAHRLLTYA
-905 LGRPLGFTD
+905 LGRPLGFAD

-920 LQADWK
+920 LLADWK
-926 AKDHTLR
+926 AKEHKLR
-933 ELIHLITTSELMRQP
+933 ELIHLIATSELMRQP